1 MAKPRQERIYEVPIT
16 RVALGH
22 RRIRVLAKD
31 EKAARKAARE
41 AANGFLFKD
50 DNVKFQVRIAALSLD
65 QDSPEEA

>member
-1 MAKPRQERIYEVPIT
+1 MAQPRQERIYEVPIT

-31 EKAARKAARE
+31 EAARKAVRE

-50 DNVKFQVRIAALSLD
+50 DDVKFQVRIAALSLD